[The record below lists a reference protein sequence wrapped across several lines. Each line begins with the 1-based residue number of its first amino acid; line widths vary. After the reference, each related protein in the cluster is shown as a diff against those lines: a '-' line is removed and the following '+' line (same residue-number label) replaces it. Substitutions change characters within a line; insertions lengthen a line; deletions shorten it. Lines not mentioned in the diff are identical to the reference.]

1 MKTIFVLV
9 FLVQLVH
16 SAEFRFD
23 TFDIVEND
31 QFMEYRKD
39 RNKHIID
46 VLLKHIADSD
56 IAIIHSRRDE
66 FWRDEGE
73 ISDSLLHVLHF
84 SVVRYITSLKGM
96 ERFSPNSVLYLY
108 DSKFKVRSQL
118 SASVVSSP
126 APLAKGSPNRAPD
139 YCPSLRSGDLS
150 RIVFIQKQQSYL
162 KEYFRDFFFEWER
175 DSPEYDDA
183 MALSEAEFMRKYHLE
198 SVFSNR
204 VYRVM
209 DECVFHVD
217 YPVPDLPE
225 TESMKLNRHITDVW
239 KKRSEEAVYTTAN
252 TGLIH
257 LSPEEISEIVYIA
270 YRMDKNS
277 GGHKAYMEA
286 CAREPKVLL
295 PMDEKKPVFKT
306 AIGIALRDALRE
318 KAAEEKK
325 KEEKEVAKENPR
337 TMDSESD
344 KKVARETERIRRATE
359 RRLAEKARKYALLG
373 NGYPGSLLPYPETP
387 ELQKLMSKYGL
398 TAGYFQRR
406 EKEDGVLLN
415 YEPCFPTNSIPYLL
429 YKPKPGREPVPL
441 VLYFG
446 GNGEHGTNLVDQF
459 RQPLVFEKV
468 TSPDFQRRHPCYLF
482 APMHPKGA
490 NFGAGIPG
498 SPGRQSDLT
507 CDALYAVIRSLDNP
521 PVDTNRLYVTGLSFG
536 GMATHRLLWLYPGRF
551 AAGVPAEYMVRAWD
565 VPTPPPNC
573 WFLCGEG
580 EEEYRDM
587 RKKNASDNIKAV
599 REAGGECRVSM
610 YPESGHNSWEKAWR
624 EDSVWEWMFSK
635 TLDGRPVPRKAG
647 VSTAAG
653 AALPVP
659 LPETR
664 VCTASVPGTD
674 AAHGPAYAADGLDN
688 TCYKS
693 AQPVKTG
700 DWWMIDFSVP
710 VKGTVVVHS
719 GTLSG
724 EGILKTGRVE
734 TSANGTI
741 WMRAGVFS
749 AKNGICRIH
758 LTAPVRYLRVLPE
771 NRKPE
776 TLVLRNL
783 VLTP

>member
-1 MKTIFVLV
+1 MKRILSVLTCLSALIV
-9 FLVQLVH
+9 QAYEVALDSYDTRKSDGNEARRDRRREHVIDTLVKH
-16 SAEFRFD
+16 ISD
-23 TFDIVEND
+23 TDIMIVEN
-31 QFMEYRKD
+31 RT
-39 RNKHIID
+39 
-46 VLLKHIADSD
+46 
-56 IAIIHSRRDE
+56 DE
-66 FWRDEGE
+66 MWRDKEDGK
-73 ISDSLLHVLHF
+73 IDYLLSYTLKVKP
-84 SVVRYITSLKGM
+84 VRFCTFVKGN
-96 ERFSPNSVLYLY
+96 ERLSAGTILYLY
-108 DSKFKVRSQL
+108 ENKYRSGL
-118 SASVVSSP
+118 VGPSIRTI
-126 APLAKGSPNRAPD
+126 APLPKGDPRRWPSYLPSLAKGDMPR
-139 YCPSLRSGDLS
+139 L
-150 RIVFIQKQQSYL
+150 VFVKKQQKYL
-162 KEYFRDFFFEWER
+162 KDYLFKLYWV
-175 DSPEYDDA
+175 DSPIYDDA
-183 MALSEAEFMRKYHLE
+183 MTLSEPEFMRKYHLE

-239 KKRSEEAVYTTAN
+239 KKRSEEAVYTTEN

-270 YRMDKNS
+270 CRMDKKS

-306 AIGIALRDALRE
+306 AIGIALRDALRK
-318 KAAEEKK
+318 KAEDEKK
-325 KEEKEVAKENPR
+325 KEEKEVSKENPR

-344 KKVARETERIRRATE
+344 KKVARETELIRRATE

-599 REAGGECRVSM
+599 REAGGDCRVSM

-653 AALPVP
+653 AALPVQ
-659 LPETR
+659 LPEAR
-664 VCTASVPGTD
+664 VCTASVPGED

-688 TCYKS
+688 TCYRS

-741 WMRAGVFS
+741 WTRAGVFS
-749 AKNGICRIH
+749 AKNGTCRIP
-758 LTAPVRYLRVLPE
+758 LTAPIRYLRVLPE

-776 TLVLRNL
+776 TLILRNL
-783 VLTP
+783 VFTP

>member
-1 MKTIFVLV
+1 MKIKRLTYLF
-9 FLVQLVH
+9 FLLGIALSH
-16 SAEFRFD
+16 AASFT
-23 TFDIVEND
+23 TFDELP
-31 QFMEYRKD
+31 
-39 RNKHIID
+39 KHKKQSIID
-46 VLLKHIADSD
+46 ALSTEIRDSD
-56 IAIIHSRRDE
+56 ILVFHLRKDEIFRKNGVIDEDIAITLGFHTMRVCC
-66 FWRDEGE
+66 F
-73 ISDSLLHVLHF
+73 
-84 SVVRYITSLKGM
+84 LKGAPTV
-96 ERFSPNSVLYLY
+96 EHYGVGFLYEGDRFRSRKLILCGDGSLSRKSPY
-108 DSKFKVRSQL
+108 FR
-118 SASVVSSP
+118 P
-126 APLAKGSPNRAPD
+126 A
-139 YCPSLRSGDLS
+139 YHPSLYFDNLTRLAFVKRQLIPLKDCLIGGRSFHPELCKEVETLS
-150 RIVFIQKQQSYL
+150 GEAFIQKYGL
-162 KEYFRDFFFEWER
+162 
-175 DSPEYDDA
+175 
-183 MALSEAEFMRKYHLE
+183 EA
-198 SVFSNR
+198 VFSNR
-204 VYRVM
+204 VFRAT
-209 DECVFHVD
+209 DSCLFHVD

-295 PMDEKKPVFKT
+295 PMDEKKPVFRT

-659 LPETR
+659 LPEAR
-664 VCTASVPGTD
+664 VCTASVPGED
-674 AAHGPAYAADGLDN
+674 AAHGPAYAA
-688 TCYKS
+688 
-693 AQPVKTG
+693 
-700 DWWMIDFSVP
+700 
-710 VKGTVVVHS
+710 TVW
-719 GTLSG
+719 T
-724 EGILKTGRVE
+724 TPA
-734 TSANGTI
+734 TD
-741 WMRAGVFS
+741 
-749 AKNGICRIH
+749 
-758 LTAPVRYLRVLPE
+758 P
-771 NRKPE
+771 
-776 TLVLRNL
+776 RN
-783 VLTP
+783 P

>member
-1 MKTIFVLV
+1 MKIKRLTYLFFLLGIALSHASSFTTFDELPKHKKQSIIDALSTEIRDFDILV
-9 FLVQLVH
+9 FHL
-16 SAEFRFD
+16 
-23 TFDIVEND
+23 
-31 QFMEYRKD
+31 RKD
-39 RNKHIID
+39 EIFRKNGVVD
-46 VLLKHIADSD
+46 EE
-56 IAIIHSRRDE
+56 IAITLGFHTMRVCC
-66 FWRDEGE
+66 F
-73 ISDSLLHVLHF
+73 
-84 SVVRYITSLKGM
+84 LKGAPTV
-96 ERFSPNSVLYLY
+96 EHYGVGFLYEGDSFRSRKLILCGDGSLSRKSPY
-108 DSKFKVRSQL
+108 FR
-118 SASVVSSP
+118 P
-126 APLAKGSPNRAPD
+126 A
-139 YCPSLRSGDLS
+139 YHPSLYFDNLTRLAFVKRQLIPLKDCLIGGRSFHPELCKKVETLS
-150 RIVFIQKQQSYL
+150 GEAFIQKYGL
-162 KEYFRDFFFEWER
+162 
-175 DSPEYDDA
+175 
-183 MALSEAEFMRKYHLE
+183 EA
-198 SVFSNR
+198 VFSNR
-204 VYRVM
+204 VFRAT
-209 DECVFHVD
+209 DSCLFHVD

-270 YRMDKNS
+270 CRMDKKS

-373 NGYPGSLLPYPETP
+373 NGYPGSLLSYPETP

-415 YEPCFPTNSIPYLL
+415 YEPCFSTNSIPYLL

-664 VCTASVPGTD
+664 VCTASVPGED

-688 TCYKS
+688 TCYRS

-724 EGILKTGRVE
+724 DGILKTGRVE

-741 WMRAGVFS
+741 WTRAGVFS
-749 AKNGICRIH
+749 AKNGTCRIH

-776 TLVLRNL
+776 TLILRNL
-783 VLTP
+783 VFTP

>member
-1 MKTIFVLV
+1 MKIKRLTYLF
-9 FLVQLVH
+9 FLLGIALSH
-16 SAEFRFD
+16 AASFT
-23 TFDIVEND
+23 TFDELP
-31 QFMEYRKD
+31 
-39 RNKHIID
+39 KHKKQSIID
-46 VLLKHIADSD
+46 ALSTEIRDSD
-56 IAIIHSRRDE
+56 ILVFHLRKDEIFRENGVIDEDIAITLGFHTMRVCC
-66 FWRDEGE
+66 F
-73 ISDSLLHVLHF
+73 
-84 SVVRYITSLKGM
+84 LKGAPTI
-96 ERFSPNSVLYLY
+96 EHYGVGFLYEGDRF
-108 DSKFKVRSQL
+108 RSRKL
-118 SASVVSSP
+118 I
-126 APLAKGSPNRAPD
+126 LCGDGS
-139 YCPSLRSGDLS
+139 LS
-150 RIVFIQKQQSYL
+150 RKSPYFRPAYHPFLYFDNLTRLAFVKRQLIPLKDCLIGGRSFYPELCKEVETLSGEAFIQKYGL
-162 KEYFRDFFFEWER
+162 
-175 DSPEYDDA
+175 
-183 MALSEAEFMRKYHLE
+183 EA
-198 SVFSNR
+198 VFSNR
-204 VYRVM
+204 VFRAT
-209 DECVFHVD
+209 DSCLFHVD

-270 YRMDKNS
+270 YRMDKKS

-373 NGYPGSLLPYPETP
+373 NGYPGSLLSYPETP

-498 SPGRQSDLT
+498 SPGRQSNLT

-536 GMATHRLLWLYPGRF
+536 GMATHRLLRLYPGRF

-610 YPESGHNSWEKAWR
+610 YPKSGHNSWEKAWR

-659 LPETR
+659 LPEAR
-664 VCTASVPGTD
+664 VCTASVPGED

-724 EGILKTGRVE
+724 EGILKTARVE

-741 WMRAGVFS
+741 WTRAGVFS
-749 AKNGICRIH
+749 AKNGTCRIH

-776 TLVLRNL
+776 TLILRDL